1 MNTDLLLIKPDFHDI
16 AIMPPIGLGYLSS
29 ILRKKGVS
37 VAIHD
42 NTLLGFDDK
51 RLEALIRELRPR
63 IIGLYAATPMIKR
76 AEAIV
81 QLAKR
86 IDPEILV
93 VLGGPH
99 PTCTVEETLV
109 YADAVV
115 MGEGEETFPPMVERF
130 LGGSRDFS
138 GIAGCAFKEVGGQV
152 KINPVRDIVRD
163 LDLLPFPDFEHMPIP
178 TYLSQGNT
186 FGITQRTARS
196 LPIMASRGC
205 PSNCTF
211 CQRFLG
217 KKFRIRSAQNVVEE
231 LTHWKDKYQ
240 VDEFNFLDDNFTLV
254 KKNVLDVCDQI
265 HRKGLHIKFRFPN
278 GVREDYLDEE
288 ILEALKSVGC
298 YHLDFGIESGSQKVL
313 DLMKK
318 GKKLE
323 DIVAKV
329 HLCKK
334 AGFKVSSSF
343 LFGTPGETL
352 EDMKQTIRF
361 AISLPLDSA
370 CFSLVMPFPGT
381 EVRKEAEAKGYLAH
395 SDYEDYTMSLENM
408 RPPLQTPDWSGKD
421 ILFMIRKANRDF
433 FLRPKQI
440 MTLLPSMLNPVNI
453 KRYAVSFLKTLK

>member
-1 MNTDLLLIKPDFHDI
+1 MKKDVLLIKPDFNDI

-29 ILRKKGVS
+29 ILHRIGVS

-42 NTLLGFDDK
+42 NTLLRFSDK
-51 RLEALIRELRPR
+51 QLESLILELHPK
-63 IIGLYAATPMIKR
+63 IVGIYAATPMIRR

-81 QLAKR
+81 KIAKSA
-86 IDPEILV
+86 DPNILT

-99 PTCTVEETLV
+99 PTCMVEETLA
-109 YADAVV
+109 YSDAVV
-115 MGEGEETFPPMVERF
+115 MGEGEGTFPEMVKRF

-138 GIAGCAFKEVGGQV
+138 GIAGCAFRDFSGQV
-152 KINPVRDIVRD
+152 KGNPEREILHD
-163 LDLLPFPDFEHMPIP
+163 LDALPFPDFDNMPID
-178 TYLSQGNT
+178 TYLNQGNT
-186 FGITQRTARS
+186 YGITQRTPRS

-205 PSNCTF
+205 PSTCTF

-217 KKFRIRSAQNVVEE
+217 RKFRIRSASNVVEE
-231 LTHWKDKYQ
+231 LRHWKEKYH

-254 KKNVLDVCDQI
+254 KKSVLDVCEAI
-265 HRKGLHIKFRFPN
+265 HRGGLNIKFRFPN

-352 EDMKQTIRF
+352 ENMEETIRF
-361 AISLPLDSA
+361 ALSLPLDSA

-381 EVRKEAEAKGYLAH
+381 EVRLEAIAKGYLVH
-395 SDYEDYTMSLENM
+395 SDYEDYTMSLENV
-408 RPPLQTPDWSGKD
+408 RPPMRTPEWSGEN
-421 ILFMIRKANRDF
+421 ILAMIKKANRRF

-440 MTLLPSMLNPVNI
+440 IKLLPSMMNPVNI
-453 KRYAVSFLKTLK
+453 QRYVRSFFKTQS